1 MPVTKQNSSLS
12 GERILGRSFMGRR
25 RNFWIISEA
34 RREREKKKKEEQ
46 LMKLPSIGAV
56 QELVQRRM

>member
-1 MPVTKQNSSLS
+1 MDHFR
-12 GERILGRSFMGRR
+12 GEEGKGK
-25 RNFWIISEA
+25 
-34 RREREKKKKEEQ
+34 KKKKEEQ